1 MNMMDKNT
9 KTSIIVLIIIALIAI
24 PIFSIILGGD
34 KANGVSLACQ
44 NSEACMAA
52 VKKEEEA
59 NRNAA
64 ASARSAN
71 AFQAKVDELSAEVAS
86 KEAEIAISEA
96 EVKNLRAQI
105 KETEARLADE
115 QDALA
120 ELLVNMHF
128 ESDAEP
134 IRILAGSTSIS
145 DLAEK
150 AARDEVVKEQ
160 ISTSATAVK
169 EAKQKL
175 EADKAEV
182 ETLLSQQK
190 QARQDLVVKRSEQKA
205 LVEKYENDA
214 EAYAAAAK
222 AALAEQHK
230 AEEEEFNNH
239 PERYGGGTYIGTGGN
254 TYPAIWRNDCPAAR
268 DEDRQYTTFWGDVR
282 IGGYVCECT
291 SYAAWKAYETYGVG
305 VGWGHAYSW
314 ASGAMNDIRVSSVDH
329 NPAGGTIG
337 QTASGTYGHVFW
349 VESVNADGSINITEY
364 NNPYSTQSV
373 TGSYHWGDFGARTID
388 AGSASA
394 YWYIHFK

>member
-1 MNMMDKNT
+1 MMDKNT
-9 KTSIIVLIIIALIAI
+9 KTTIILLIIVLFIAL
-24 PIFSIILGGD
+24 PIFGIILSSD
-34 KANGVSLACQ
+34 NANGISIACQ

-59 NRNAA
+59 NRKAA
-64 ASARSAN
+64 ASAQSAN
-71 AFQAKVDELSAEVAS
+71 AFQAKVDELTAEIAS

-96 EVKNLRAQI
+96 EVKSLRVQI

-160 ISTSATAVK
+160 ISISANAVK
-169 EAKQKL
+169 EAKEQL
-175 EADKAEV
+175 EANKAEV
-182 ETLLSQQK
+182 ETLLAQQK
-190 QARQDLVVKRSEQKA
+190 QTRQDLVVARSEQKA

-214 EAYAAAAK
+214 EAYAEAAK
-222 AALAEQHK
+222 AALAEQHR
-230 AEEEEFNNH
+230 AEEEEFNSH
-239 PERYGGGTYIGTGGN
+239 PERYGGGTYIGAGGN
-254 TYPAIWRNDCPAAR
+254 TYPAIWRNDCPSAR
-268 DEDRQYTTFWGDVR
+268 DEDRQYTTYWGNVK

-291 SYAAWKAYETYGVG
+291 SYAAWKAYEAYGVG

-314 ASGAMNDIRVSSVDH
+314 ASGARNDSRVKSVDH
-329 NPAGGTIG
+329 DPAGGTIG
-337 QTASGTYGHVFW
+337 QTSGGTYGHVFW
-349 VESVNADGSINITEY
+349 VESVNADGSVNITEY

-388 AGSASA
+388 AGTARA

>member
-1 MNMMDKNT
+1 MIDKNT
-9 KTSIIVLIIIALIAI
+9 KSTIILLVITALVAI
-24 PIFSIILGGD
+24 PIFGIILGGD
-34 KANGVSLACQ
+34 NASGISLACQ
-44 NSEACMAA
+44 NSAACMAA
-52 VKKEEEA
+52 VAKEEEA

-64 ASARSAN
+64 ASSRSAN
-71 AFQAKVDELSAEVAS
+71 AFQAKVDELTAEVAS

-96 EVKNLRAQI
+96 EVKDLRAQI

-134 IRILAGSTSIS
+134 IRVLAGSTSIS

-150 AARDEVVKEQ
+150 AAREEVVKEQ
-160 ISTSATAVK
+160 ISVSANAVK
-169 EAKQKL
+169 EAKEKL
-175 EADKAEV
+175 EAAKAEV
-182 ETLLSQQK
+182 ETLLAQQK
-190 QARQDLVVKRSEQKA
+190 QAKQDLVIKRSEQKA

-230 AEEEEFNNH
+230 AEEEEFNSH
-239 PERYGGGTYIGTGGN
+239 PERYGGGTYIGAGGN
-254 TYPAIWRNDCPAAR
+254 TYPAIWRNDCPSAR
-268 DEDRQYTTFWGDVR
+268 DEDRQYTTYWGDVK

-291 SYAAWKAYETYGVG
+291 SYAAWKAYEAYGVG

-314 ASGAMNDIRVSSVDH
+314 ASGARNDSRVASVDH

-337 QTASGTYGHVFW
+337 QTAGGTYGHFFW
-349 VESVNADGSINITEY
+349 VESVNADGSGSITEY
-364 NNPYSTQSV
+364 NDP
-373 TGSYHWGDFGARTID
+373 
-388 AGSASA
+388 
-394 YWYIHFK
+394 